1 MDAESPAESAP
12 AGSSAPVAAIS
23 RPVYYGYWL
32 LSAGFIAQFVS
43 IGSQTYIFG
52 AFLKPMTEELDWTR
66 SEYTLARTIGQFV
79 MAAAGLYIGGHVDRH
94 GGRRLMQVGAL
105 VLAVALLGCSTVHEL
120 WQWWLLNG
128 LALTAGAA
136 MIGNLVVNVTLAKWF
151 VEKRGRV
158 IGVAAMGVSFAG
170 VVLTPL
176 TTVLIDAVGWRD
188 AWRVLAFAAVAI
200 VLPLSLLMRRT
211 PEDHGLHP
219 DGRSSD
225 EVARGAGEAAARDFA
240 SSLTRREA
248 MRTRAFYMLVS
259 AFALGALSIVVMLVQ
274 TIPYMTDAGYSRG
287 VAALMVSLTS
297 VPSLLSKPVWGYLV
311 ESIDARKLAAT
322 GFALNAVSLL
332 LIVVTVRAGAT
343 PLIFLGFF
351 MLGLGWGGL
360 IPLQEVIWASFFG
373 RRYLGSVRS
382 AGLPFSL
389 TLGAAAPFGASV
401 YFDSVGDYNGAFL
414 AIAGA
419 AAVATILVLV
429 IPSPTAGAEARRGAV
444 GEAPPP
450 V

>member
-1 MDAESPAESAP
+1 MDEEDSPSGGARATTPEP
-12 AGSSAPVAAIS
+12 PS
-23 RPVYYGYWL
+23 RRAQRIYHGYWL
-32 LSAGFIAQFVS
+32 IGVGFIAQFVS

-52 AFLKPMTEELDWTR
+52 AFLNPMTEELDWTR
-66 SEYTLARTIGQFV
+66 SEYTLARTVGQFV
-79 MAAAGLYIGGHVDRH
+79 LAVAGLYVGGHVDRY

-105 VLAVALLGCSTVHEL
+105 VLAGALFGCSAVEEL

-128 LALTAGAA
+128 IVLTTGAA

-158 IGVAAMGVSFAG
+158 IGVAAMGVSFGG

-176 TTVLIDAVGWRD
+176 TTVLIDAAGWRD
-188 AWRVLAFAAVAI
+188 AWRVLALAAIVI

-211 PEDHGLHP
+211 PEDYGLHP

-248 MRTRAFYMLVS
+248 MRTRAFYMLVA
-259 AFALGALSIVVMLVQ
+259 AFGLGALSIVVMLVQ

-287 VAALMVSLTS
+287 LAALMIALTS
-297 VPSLLSKPVWGYLV
+297 IPSLLSKPVWGYLV
-311 ESIDARKLAAT
+311 EFIDPRKLAAT
-322 GFALNAVSLL
+322 GFALTASSLV
-332 LIVVTVRAGAT
+332 LITLSVRAGVE

-351 MLGLGWGGL
+351 TLGLGWGGL

-382 AGLPFSL
+382 AGLPFAL
-389 TLGAAAPFGASV
+389 MLGASAPFVTSV
-401 YFDSVGDYNGAFL
+401 YFDSVGNYDGAFL

-419 AAVATILVLV
+419 AVLATVLVLA
-429 IPSPTAGAEARRGAV
+429 IPSPKQGAAARLASGRRA
-444 GEAPPP
+444 AP
-450 V
+450 